1 MSQKGKN
8 KADKAT
14 AGANGA
20 AETTTATTGAN
31 VENTN
36 NEGTEAGTEG
46 TEAGTEGTEA
56 TGTEG
61 TEATGTEGTEGADKG
76 TEGAGSQP
84 AAPAPAAIKATKKQ
98 PPLKTGKRGGGAG
111 SRISGGR
118 PTYNFAEAAY
128 GDVTGFL
135 RHILNGCYVP
145 VYNGYPGYP
154 EQFDA
159 AGKALPNY
167 ASLEAAAKANAVIF
181 GYREDLPHF
190 IGYKQNNQL
199 QKLGVTQL
207 TSVPDQKY
215 HCFLTASSME
225 DIAKA
230 KENLAAYEAMPW
242 NAGNKSMVS
251 KWLAEP
257 YNLTIPAAPALLG
270 SAPAA
275 PAEETANA

>member
-1 MSQKGKN
+1 MSKVKDAA
-8 KADKAT
+8 KAKQN

-31 VENTN
+31 VDNTN
-36 NEGTEAGTEG
+36 NESTEAGTEG
-46 TEAGTEGTEA
+46 TEGTEW
-56 TGTEG
+56 
-61 TEATGTEGTEGADKG
+61 
-76 TEGAGSQP
+76 AGSQP

-154 EQFDA
+154 EQFD
-159 AGKALPNY
+159 LPKY

-181 GYREDLPHF
+181 GYREDLTHF

-230 KENLAAYEAMPW
+230 KENLAAYEAMLW

-257 YNLTIPAAPALLG
+257 YNLTIPSAPALLG

-275 PAEETANA
+275 APAAPAADANKTEEPANA